1 MHFFSQKT
9 LLRFQINYRIE
20 LVPCS
25 DLGLMI
31 CTVRGRILVSR
42 VKPSSIAGEDGKVCV
57 GDMVY

>member
-1 MHFFSQKT
+1 M
-9 LLRFQINYRIE
+9 
-20 LVPCS
+20 PCS

-57 GDMVY
+57 GDMVK